1 MITTNAQL
9 EATID
14 DVLMKLE
21 KVIAAMNADPK
32 LQSSKRSLKELLKV
46 VRKKEK
52 PSPTHIKDLNKAAK
66 HLRNVPMRMPEFDN
80 QLWDIE
86 DYVESL

>member
-9 EATID
+9 EATIS

-21 KVIAAMNADPK
+21 KVIAAMNPNPN
-32 LQSSKRSLKELLKV
+32 LYNSKRYLQELHRTV
-46 VRKKEK
+46 QKKQK
-52 PSPTHIKDLNKAAK
+52 PSPEQVKNLEQAAK
-66 HLRNVPMRMPEFDN
+66 HLRNLPMQLPELAN

-86 DYVESL
+86 DYVGSH

>member
-1 MITTNAQL
+1 MITTHAQL
-9 EATID
+9 EATIS

-21 KVIAAMNADPK
+21 KVIAAMNSDPK
-32 LQSSKRSLKELLKV
+32 LQNSKRALKDLHKV
-46 VRKKEK
+46 VLKKEK
-52 PSPTHIKDLNKAAK
+52 PSPAQIRDLAAAAK

-86 DYVESL
+86 DYVDTL